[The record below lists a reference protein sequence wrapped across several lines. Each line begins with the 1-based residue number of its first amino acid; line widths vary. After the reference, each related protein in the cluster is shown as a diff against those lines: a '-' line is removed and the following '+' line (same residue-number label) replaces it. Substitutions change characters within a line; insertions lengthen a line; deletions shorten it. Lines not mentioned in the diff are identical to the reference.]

1 MCGSVSFHPISPY
14 AIQSKKNLFIA
25 LSFMDSNVISCRLL
39 FRFFSFIILVVS
51 NEQTTSEKEE
61 NEKKTETLYEM
72 FAMPWS

>member
-1 MCGSVSFHPISPY
+1 
-14 AIQSKKNLFIA
+14 
-25 LSFMDSNVISCRLL
+25 MDSNVISCRLL

-61 NEKKTETLYEM
+61 NEKNSETLYEM